1 MTQKRLHQHDTNAR
15 NRIFYDQLWSGAE
28 LTQPERFNTWPLI
41 SGLLGVSPQR
51 LEIGPGLRPRLPIAG
66 SYFIDISPPVIEQ
79 LTMQGGIAA
88 ASDSARLPFKDQ
100 SFELVCAFDLIE
112 HADNDRQLLEE
123 VGRVLKN
130 DGTFILSVPLH
141 AGLWTEFD
149 AFVGHVRRYDPDELA
164 LLLAEYGLVLQASAV
179 YGMQP
184 ASPQLAALGVWW
196 LTHFRREALWC
207 YNRLLLPLAMAF
219 QKRLKFVDGLVC
231 PANVDEVVLVCRK
244 QTPCPAC

>member
-1 MTQKRLHQHDTNAR
+1 MTEKRLHQHDTTTR
-15 NRIFYDQLWSGAE
+15 NRIFYDQLWSAAE

-51 LEIGPGLRPRLPIAG
+51 LEIGPGLRPRLPISG

-112 HADNDRQLLEE
+112 HADNDRQLLGE
-123 VGRVLKN
+123 VVRVLKD
-130 DGTFILSVPLH
+130 DGLFIFSVPLH
-141 AGLWTEFD
+141 ARLWTEFD
-149 AFVGHVRRYDPDELA
+149 AFVGHVRRYDPDDLA
-164 LLLAEYGLVLQASAV
+164 ALLAEHDLVLQRSAV

-184 ASPQLAALGVWW
+184 SSPRLINFGLWW
-196 LTHFRREALWC
+196 LKHFRREALWW
-207 YNRLLLPLAMAF
+207 YNRLLLPLGIFF
-219 QKRLKFVDGLVC
+219 QKPLKFVDGLING
-231 PANVDEVVLVCRK
+231 ATVDEIILVCRK
-244 QTPCPAC
+244 QAVSPVG